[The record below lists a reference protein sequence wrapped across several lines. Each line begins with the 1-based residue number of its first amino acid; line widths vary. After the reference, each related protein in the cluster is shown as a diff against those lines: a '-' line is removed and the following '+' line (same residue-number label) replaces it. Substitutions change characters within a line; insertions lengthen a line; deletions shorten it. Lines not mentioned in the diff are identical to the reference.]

1 MFSEERPA
9 EEIELEDEERGYY
22 DDGEG
27 VPLEE
32 ILGSNNV
39 ADLLSDKKLT
49 EVSGRVIDGFD
60 QDEGTMGEWR
70 DITEKAMDIAKQTL
84 DQRNEPLVMSS
95 NVKYPAIT
103 QAGIEFASRTYPEF
117 VKGDRVARFRVV
129 GSTSDDQL
137 LSRASRVE
145 RFMSYKLMHKTDWED
160 QTDKL
165 LHILPIV
172 GTVFKKVYYDPIA
185 DEPVTELCSP
195 FDVVVNY
202 NTQSLKKAARIT
214 HVLELTHNE
223 IKEKITAGLFTYFDI
238 DKLMM
243 TDNIEYFNES
253 DEVELDKDT
262 YTVLEQHCFL
272 DLDGDGY
279 EEPYIV
285 TVHPDSRKVFRI
297 VPNFKEDDVIRNEE
311 GDVLRINNETYFVDY
326 HFIRNPDGG
335 FYSLG
340 IGQLL
345 YPINEA
351 INTVINQLID
361 AGTLNNLQGGFIGRA
376 LRIKSGEL
384 RVKMGEWKSIDTP
397 PVGKISDHIYPL
409 PTKEPSPT
417 LFQLLGTLIETV
429 KDLARVNEATQGN
442 QLAQN
447 APATSVLTLVE
458 QGLVVFNAIQKRI
471 FKSFKKEL
479 EQIYKIHYYFLD
491 DIDYQMV
498 INDPNGLVENDF
510 RLEDMDITPVGNP
523 GNSSTAQRLAKAQ
536 AIGQLPS
543 VPQYLKDIE
552 FLKALEFSEQDIA
565 QLVPPP
571 NPNPEP
577 TPQDLLVQA
586 EIKKTEAE
594 ANKIQSQP
602 QLEMADLV
610 RKSQQDQQLQ
620 AESQSRM
627 VKMEIDG
634 AVKILETQMQQQKV
648 QMDSQM
654 NQIRAVTE
662 QIRQVNEMMRNQM
675 DLANDAT
682 QSIETI
688 EVENV

>member
-1 MFSEERPA
+1 
-9 EEIELEDEERGYY
+9 
-22 DDGEG
+22 
-27 VPLEE
+27 
-32 ILGSNNV
+32 
-39 ADLLSDKKLT
+39 
-49 EVSGRVIDGFD
+49 
-60 QDEGTMGEWR
+60 
-70 DITEKAMDIAKQTL
+70 
-84 DQRNEPLVMSS
+84 
-95 NVKYPAIT
+95 
-103 QAGIEFASRTYPEF
+103 
-117 VKGDRVARFRVV
+117 
-129 GSTSDDQL
+129 
-137 LSRASRVE
+137 
-145 RFMSYKLMHKTDWED
+145 
-160 QTDKL
+160 
-165 LHILPIV
+165 
-172 GTVFKKVYYDPIA
+172 
-185 DEPVTELCSP
+185 
-195 FDVVVNY
+195 
-202 NTQSLKKAARIT
+202 
-214 HVLELTHNE
+214 
-223 IKEKITAGLFTYFDI
+223 
-238 DKLMM
+238 
-243 TDNIEYFNES
+243 
-253 DEVELDKDT
+253 
-262 YTVLEQHCFL
+262 
-272 DLDGDGY
+272 
-279 EEPYIV
+279 
-285 TVHPDSRKVFRI
+285 
-297 VPNFKEDDVIRNEE
+297 
-311 GDVLRINNETYFVDY
+311 
-326 HFIRNPDGG
+326 
-335 FYSLG
+335 
-340 IGQLL
+340 
-345 YPINEA
+345 
-351 INTVINQLID
+351 
-361 AGTLNNLQGGFIGRA
+361 
-376 LRIKSGEL
+376 
-384 RVKMGEWKSIDTP
+384 
-397 PVGKISDHIYPL
+397 
-409 PTKEPSPT
+409 
-417 LFQLLGTLIETV
+417 
-429 KDLARVNEATQGN
+429 
-442 QLAQN
+442 
-447 APATSVLTLVE
+447 
-458 QGLVVFNAIQKRI
+458 VVFNAIQKRI

-543 VPQYLKDIE
+543 VPQHLKDIE

-577 TPQDLLVQA
+577 TPQDLLVAA

>member
-384 RVKMGEWKSIDTP
+384 RVKMGEWK
-397 PVGKISDHIYPL
+397 
-409 PTKEPSPT
+409 
-417 LFQLLGTLIETV
+417 
-429 KDLARVNEATQGN
+429 
-442 QLAQN
+442 
-447 APATSVLTLVE
+447 
-458 QGLVVFNAIQKRI
+458 
-471 FKSFKKEL
+471 
-479 EQIYKIHYYFLD
+479 
-491 DIDYQMV
+491 
-498 INDPNGLVENDF
+498 
-510 RLEDMDITPVGNP
+510 
-523 GNSSTAQRLAKAQ
+523 
-536 AIGQLPS
+536 
-543 VPQYLKDIE
+543 
-552 FLKALEFSEQDIA
+552 
-565 QLVPPP
+565 
-571 NPNPEP
+571 
-577 TPQDLLVQA
+577 
-586 EIKKTEAE
+586 
-594 ANKIQSQP
+594 
-602 QLEMADLV
+602 
-610 RKSQQDQQLQ
+610 
-620 AESQSRM
+620 
-627 VKMEIDG
+627 
-634 AVKILETQMQQQKV
+634 
-648 QMDSQM
+648 
-654 NQIRAVTE
+654 
-662 QIRQVNEMMRNQM
+662 
-675 DLANDAT
+675 
-682 QSIETI
+682 
-688 EVENV
+688 

>member
-1 MFSEERPA
+1 
-9 EEIELEDEERGYY
+9 
-22 DDGEG
+22 
-27 VPLEE
+27 
-32 ILGSNNV
+32 
-39 ADLLSDKKLT
+39 
-49 EVSGRVIDGFD
+49 
-60 QDEGTMGEWR
+60 
-70 DITEKAMDIAKQTL
+70 
-84 DQRNEPLVMSS
+84 
-95 NVKYPAIT
+95 
-103 QAGIEFASRTYPEF
+103 
-117 VKGDRVARFRVV
+117 
-129 GSTSDDQL
+129 
-137 LSRASRVE
+137 
-145 RFMSYKLMHKTDWED
+145 
-160 QTDKL
+160 
-165 LHILPIV
+165 
-172 GTVFKKVYYDPIA
+172 
-185 DEPVTELCSP
+185 
-195 FDVVVNY
+195 
-202 NTQSLKKAARIT
+202 
-214 HVLELTHNE
+214 
-223 IKEKITAGLFTYFDI
+223 
-238 DKLMM
+238 M
-243 TDNIEYFNES
+243 TDNIEYFNDS
-253 DEVELDKDT
+253 NTVDVDKDT
-262 YTVLEQHCFL
+262 YTVLEQHCYL

-297 VPNFKEDDVIRNEE
+297 VANFKESDVIRNED
-311 GDVLRINNETYFVDY
+311 GDVLRINSETYFVDY

-361 AGTLNNLQGGFIGRA
+361 AGTLNNLQGGFIGRS

-397 PVGKISDHIYPL
+397 PTGSIGDHIYPL
-409 PTKEPSPT
+409 PTKEPSAT
-417 LFQLLGTLIETV
+417 LFQLLGTLIDTV
-429 KDLARVNEATQGN
+429 KDLARVNEATQGS

-479 EQIYKIHYYFLD
+479 EQIYRIYSTYLD

-498 INDPNGLVENDF
+498 LNDPNALVEADF
-510 RLEDMDITPVGNP
+510 RMEDMDITPVGNP

-536 AIGQLPS
+536 AVGQLPS
-543 VPQYLKDIE
+543 IPQYLKDIE
-552 FLKALEFSEQDIA
+552 FLKALEFSEADIQ
-565 QLVPPP
+565 QLVPAP

-577 TPQDLLVQA
+577 TEEQLLMQA
-586 EIKKTEAE
+586 EIKKVEAE
-594 ANKIQSQP
+594 TVKIASQP
-602 QLEMADLV
+602 QLELADIT
-610 RKSQQDQQLQ
+610 RKVQQDQQLQ

-675 DLANDAT
+675 DLANDAE
-682 QSIETI
+682 QSKAIVETI
-688 EVENV
+688 EVKDVT